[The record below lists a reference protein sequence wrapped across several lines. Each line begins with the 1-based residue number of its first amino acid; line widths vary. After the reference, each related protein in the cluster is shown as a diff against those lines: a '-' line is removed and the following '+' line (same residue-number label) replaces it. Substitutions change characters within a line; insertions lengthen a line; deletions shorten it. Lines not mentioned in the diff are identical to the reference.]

1 MYDRAMPADPDVS
14 AFILAGGKSSRMG
27 ADKAFVT
34 LNGRTLLQRALD
46 ITRSV
51 TPIVRI
57 VGVPQKFTPFAPV
70 VEDIFP
76 GCGPLAGIHAALR
89 ASDEELNFILAVDL
103 PFVPPALLH
112 FLIARAQNSSC
123 TLTVP
128 RIGERWQPLCAVYRR
143 SFADLAEP
151 ALRSSHYRIDNL
163 FAETRIQI
171 VAEDE
176 LQSAGFST
184 QLFRNLNTPEE
195 LAAARTL

>member
-1 MYDRAMPADPDVS
+1 MSANPDVS

-46 ITRSV
+46 VTRAV
-51 TPIVRI
+51 TPNVRI

-89 ASDEELNFILAVDL
+89 ASDTELNFILAVDL
-103 PFVPPALLH
+103 PFVPADLLH
-112 FLIARAQNSSC
+112 FLLASALDSSC

-151 ALRSSHYRIDNL
+151 ALRASRYRIDRL
-163 FAETRIQI
+163 FAETQIQI
-171 VAEDE
+171 IAEDE
-176 LQSAGFST
+176 LQSAGFSAE
-184 QLFRNLNTPEE
+184 LFRNLNTPDE
-195 LAAARTL
+195 LADALHSSPR